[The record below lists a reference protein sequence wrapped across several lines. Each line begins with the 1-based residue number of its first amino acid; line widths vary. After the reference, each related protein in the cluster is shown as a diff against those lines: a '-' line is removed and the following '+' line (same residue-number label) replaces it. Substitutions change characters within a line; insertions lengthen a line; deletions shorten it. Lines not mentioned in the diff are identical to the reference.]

1 MNQNHKSRGSIVG
14 FLIRSYILFTLLVVL
29 AGVLTVTVFLFLAS
43 SDLLKWSDNN
53 PGKYVDLLSEEDY
66 DEFPAE
72 QIFGHRGAFLILD
85 ENHQELYR
93 SDEEL
98 QLSYTPEE
106 LSIIPAFDK
115 DVEVRI
121 ETYQDDE
128 DRRIVVVTKKRT
140 PAEGQE
146 TKIMTVF
153 DEDFHVLFTSDR
165 LPLETLTR
173 QEFDLYSMRPTDELI
188 TTRYDFTTADGSP
201 RTMLI
206 RSDSLE
212 EIYNQKINTAF
223 TWILGIFAVE
233 YILLIL
239 LFVVVINRK
248 IKKPLRLLQQAMIRF
263 PDEHGEMNISYSGP
277 KEFVRIFDHFDRM
290 SQCLSIT
297 EQENKALQEQKQSM
311 LADISHDLKTPI
323 TVIQGYARA
332 LHDGLMEESQRDAY
346 LDAIYHKSE
355 LLTQLINAFSEYNK
369 LEHPTYEIHPVP
381 TDVCEYAR
389 QYLSEKYDEIET
401 AGFQLQ
407 VEIPE
412 TPLKYSLDAFQFRRI
427 LDNLISNAFRHNPR
441 GTTILFEVSKRA
453 EGICLTV
460 ADDGVGVPPE
470 LAPRI
475 FEPFTVG
482 NASRTRDGTGLGLS
496 IARKIVL
503 LHGGTISLR
512 IPPREGYSTEF
523 EILLPDN

>member
-14 FLIRSYILFTLLVVL
+14 FLIRSYILFTFLVVL
-29 AGVLTVTVFLFLAS
+29 AAVLTVTVFLYLAS
-43 SDLLKWSDNN
+43 SDLLKWSDDN
-53 PGKYVDLLSEEDY
+53 PGKYADLLTTEDY
-66 DEFPAE
+66 EAFPVE
-72 QIFGHRGAFLILD
+72 RIFGDRGAFVVLD
-85 ENHQELYR
+85 GAGQICYQ
-93 SDEEL
+93 SDPSL
-98 QLSYTPEE
+98 QLAYTPEE
-106 LSIIPAFDK
+106 QSVIPAFDK

-121 ETYQDDE
+121 ETYQDDQ
-128 DRRIVVVTKKRT
+128 DQRVVLVTKKRT
-140 PAEGQE
+140 PTNGQE
-146 TKIMTVF
+146 TKVLTVF
-153 DEDFHVLFTSDR
+153 DEELRVRYTTDQ
-165 LPLETLTR
+165 LPLEKLTQR
-173 QEFDLYSMRPTDELI
+173 EFRLYAMLPTDELI
-188 TTRYDFTTADGSP
+188 TTCYHFTAEDGSP

-212 EIYNQKINTAF
+212 EVYNQKINTTF
-223 TWILGIFAVE
+223 TWILGIFVVE
-233 YILLIL
+233 YVLLIL
-239 LFVVVINRK
+239 LFVAVINRK

-263 PDEHGEMNISYSGP
+263 PDDRGGVEISYSGP

-332 LHDGLMEESQRDAY
+332 LHDGLMEEGQRDAY
-346 LDAIYHKSE
+346 LEAIYHKAE

-369 LEHPTYEIHPVP
+369 LEHPTYEIHPAV

-389 QYLSEKYDEIET
+389 QYLSEKYDEIEA

-412 TPLKYSLDAFQFRRI
+412 TPLRYPLDAFQFRRV

-441 GTTILFEVSKRA
+441 GTTIFFEVSKRP
-453 EGICLTV
+453 GGVCITV

-470 LAPRI
+470 IAPRI

-482 NASRTRDGTGLGLS
+482 NASRSRDGTGLGLS

-503 LHGGTISLR
+503 LHGGTIALK
-512 IPPREGYSTEF
+512 IPPREGYRTEF
-523 EILLPDN
+523 EILLTDS